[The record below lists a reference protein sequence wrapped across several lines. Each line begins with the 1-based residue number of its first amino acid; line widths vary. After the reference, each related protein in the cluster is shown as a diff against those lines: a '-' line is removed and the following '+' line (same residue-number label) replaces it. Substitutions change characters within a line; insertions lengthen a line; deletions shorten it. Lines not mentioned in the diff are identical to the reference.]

1 MLATCGWGGNVAL
14 WTADAACKRVWAFRA
29 ASERLTGIAWHPHA
43 RPQLHSQQPKAAAA
57 DGMEGQEGP
66 GAAAS
71 ETVALATGCADS
83 SAALWSESGKLLR
96 KLEGHTDRLG
106 RVAFHPMGHHLVR
119 GCRKLISRLFCCS
132 RLWCSAKQQA
142 PFQAKSI
149 CYACHKAST
158 PAASANT
165 PLPHLCLRRLLL
177 FLLCP
182 LMCCRP
188 QLAMT

>member
-66 GAAAS
+66 GAAVS

-83 SAALWSESGKLLR
+83 TAALWSESGKLLR

-119 GCRKLISRLFCCS
+119 GCRKLISRLSCCS
-132 RLWCSAKQQA
+132 RLWCSASSKL
-142 PFQAKSI
+142 PFWPRVSFM
-149 CYACHKAST
+149 HVT
-158 PAASANT
+158 RHP
-165 PLPHLCLRRLLL
+165 LLL
-177 FLLCP
+177 LVLVTQSCP
-182 LMCCRP
+182 ISVSDVCSCSCYVH
-188 QLAMT
+188 